1 MCNTMNDLSEIASKI
16 YELEKKK
23 AAQKKKLDELEVQIK
38 SLKDE
43 TASYM
48 RKRQKKELE
57 INSFKVLYT
66 PYARPQFDK
75 NAFIANEDNGKEL
88 YEKYCKSTPI
98 QRVTVKLSVC

>member
-1 MCNTMNDLSEIASKI
+1 MCNTMNDLSEIAGKI

-23 AAQKKKLDELEVQIK
+23 SAQKKKLDELEAQIK
-38 SLKDE
+38 SLKNE

-48 RKRQKKELE
+48 RKRQKNELE
-57 INSFKVLYT
+57 IDSFKVLYT

-75 NAFIANEDNGKEL
+75 NAFIANENNGKEL

-98 QRVTVKLSVC
+98 QRVTVKLSIG